1 MREAVEARS
10 RFWRIAAAGVSFQGG
25 SAAVDSAT
33 IIAGFVHALTGSS
46 IAVGVASASLRFGWL
61 APQLFVGYFA
71 QRSRRRMPFYII
83 GAFGRVTCLAILA
96 ATVIGLYDSSPPV
109 LTGVFFVFWIGYSF
123 ISGIVAVPYNDIVG
137 RSIPSDR
144 RSRMLAWR
152 FSGGG
157 ILGVIVAGAAYWFL
171 ATLPLP
177 QGYGAIFALAAML
190 MLVSSL
196 MFVSAG
202 EPDPPASSGRQEGF
216 LPFLREGL
224 RVYREDGRFRL
235 FLYSQWLGGAALMAL
250 PFYVVQAQTGGVDP
264 KDVPLLLGAQTIGAL
279 ASNALW
285 GHWGDRRGKQSLL
298 KGVAVLRIAP
308 PIAALVLSALVTQ
321 ASTANLA
328 AFLALF
334 FALGAPVNGTTI
346 AMLGYLMEISPDDRR
361 PAYSGYF
368 NAFVAPASLLPI
380 VGGVIVDALSLGG
393 VFVAAAIAAIAQYL
407 AMRRLR
413 EDEMGGNDGR

>member
-1 MREAVEARS
+1 MRDEDESRD
-10 RFWRIAAAGVSFQGG
+10 RFWRIAAAGISFQGG

-61 APQLFVGYFA
+61 FPQVFVGYLA
-71 QRSRRRMPFYII
+71 QRSPRRMRFYII
-83 GAFGRVTCLAILA
+83 GAFGRAACLAMLA
-96 ATVIGLYDSSPPV
+96 ATVVGLYGSSPAV
-109 LTGVFFVFWIGYSF
+109 LTGVFFVLWIGYSF
-123 ISGIVAVPYNDIVG
+123 ISGVVAVPYNDIVG
-137 RSIPSDR
+137 RSIPSNR

-152 FSGGG
+152 FFGGG
-157 ILGVIVAGAAYWFL
+157 ILGVIVAAAAYRL
-171 ATLPLP
+171 LDALPFP
-177 QGYGAIFALAAML
+177 QGHGGIFALAAL
-190 MLVSSL
+190 LLFVSSL
-196 MFVSAG
+196 LFVSAG
-202 EPDPPASSGRQEGF
+202 EPDTSPSSGRQKGF
-216 LPFLREGL
+216 LPFLGDGV

-264 KDVPLLLGAQTIGAL
+264 KDVPLLLGAQMLGAL

-298 KGVAVLRIAP
+298 EGVAVLRIAP
-308 PIAALVLSALVTQ
+308 PLAALLLWALVPH
-321 ASTANLA
+321 ASAAILA

-334 FALGAPVNGTTI
+334 FTLGALVNGTTI

-380 VGGVIVDALSLGG
+380 IGGVIVDALSLPG
-393 VFVAAAIAAIAQYL
+393 VFVAAAIAAIGQYL
-407 AMRRLR
+407 AVRRLR
-413 EDEMGGNDGR
+413 EVERADKNRR

>member
-1 MREAVEARS
+1 MRDAAEARS
-10 RFWRIAAAGVSFQGG
+10 RFCRIAAAGISFQGG

-61 APQLFVGYFA
+61 FPQLFVGYFA
-71 QRSRRRMPFYII
+71 QRSRRRMRFYMI
-83 GAFGRVTCLAILA
+83 GAFGRATCLAILA
-96 ATVIGLYDSSPPV
+96 ATVVGLYDSSPAV
-109 LTGVFFVFWIGYSF
+109 LTGVFFVLWIGYSF
-123 ISGIVAVPYNDIVG
+123 ISGVVAVPYNDIVG
-137 RSIPSDR
+137 RSIPSHR

-152 FSGGG
+152 FFGGG
-157 ILGVIVAGAAYWFL
+157 ILGVIVAGAAYRL
-171 ATLPLP
+171 LNTLPFP
-177 QGYGAIFALAAML
+177 RGHGAIFALAAML
-190 MLVSSL
+190 MLVSSV

-202 EPDPPASSGRQEGF
+202 EPDTSVSSGRQKSF
-216 LPFLREGL
+216 LPFLGEGL
-224 RVYREDGRFRL
+224 RVYREDSRFRL

-250 PFYVVQAQTGGVDP
+250 PFYVIQAQTGGVDP

-298 KGVAVLRIAP
+298 EGVAVLRIAP
-308 PIAALVLSALVTQ
+308 PLAALVLSALVTQ
-321 ASTANLA
+321 ASTAILA

-334 FALGAPVNGTTI
+334 FALGALVNGTTI

-380 VGGVIVDALSLGG
+380 IGGVIVDALSLPG
-393 VFVAAAIAAIAQYL
+393 VFVAAAIAAIVQFL
-407 AMRRLR
+407 AVRRLR
-413 EDEMGGNDGR
+413 DAEGGVQ